1 MDTIKKY
8 LNLNEAANYLGIS
21 RSCLYKKTASHV
33 IPFIKPGK
41 KILFNREAIDQWLEQ
56 FAQPT
61 IQELQSN
68 SARILKSAKNVG

>member
-1 MDTIKKY
+1 MLNERKY
-8 LNLNEAANYLGIS
+8 LSFEEAANYLGMS
-21 RSCLYKKTASHV
+21 KSNLYKKTAARL

-41 KILFNREAIDQWLEQ
+41 KLLFNREVIDQWLEQ